1 MEKIMQHCERVLRP
15 GGYCVIVVG
24 SNTNQTGG
32 VSLEDGL
39 IEIGGTIGIPLEF
52 QVLREIE
59 GIRNTM
65 REESILFFRKA
76 ATGAGCQA

>member
-1 MEKIMQHCERVLRP
+1 
-15 GGYCVIVVG
+15 VIVVG

-39 IEIGGTIGIPLEF
+39 IKIGGTIGIPLEF

-65 REESILFFRKA
+65 REESILFFRKPA
-76 ATGAGCQA
+76 SATGAS